1 MSGAGGGSGLP
12 LAWELGR
19 RFLAG
24 RRRSRILD
32 SSSRVA
38 LVATALGVAAQVV
51 AMGLMSGYRGD
62 LERKLVGGNAAIVA
76 YPTGLADPVAAAA
89 LAREEPGVLRVD
101 RVVYGQGILTGARGG
116 EAVVAL
122 RGVEADGGGTLA
134 ATAEELAATG
144 GVPGARLGS
153 ELARSLGVAPGDSV
167 RLTALGL
174 AGDRPRFA
182 FRVLRCTGIFTTGF
196 SEFDRAWVVLDRGLV
211 EAVSG
216 RGVISLEVAVSDPA
230 AAPALAERLER
241 RLGPE
246 FLVTPWQELN
256 RDLFAAL
263 RLQQIGLFLLL
274 GLIVL
279 VATFNVASSLV
290 VLVRERQRDLG
301 VLSALGVPPS
311 GLRGAVMAFGML
323 LGSAGTAAGAATGWV
338 ICELLTRFELVR
350 FEPEV
355 AEIYFLRS
363 VPFRVGVAELAA
375 VVLFSLAVTL
385 LSCLWAARRAGRLQ
399 PASALRYE

>member
-1 MSGAGGGSGLP
+1 MSAAGGGSGP
-12 LAWELGR
+12 PFAWELGR

-24 RRRSRILD
+24 RRQSRLLD
-32 SSSRVA
+32 SSARVA
-38 LVATALGVAAQVV
+38 VVATALGVAAQVV

-62 LERKLVGGNAAIVA
+62 LERKLIGGNAAIVA
-76 YPTGLADPVAAAA
+76 YPTGLADPVAAAEA
-89 LAREEPGVLRVD
+89 ARAEPGVRRVD
-101 RVVYGQGILTGARGG
+101 RVVYGQGILAAEGGG

-122 RGVEADGGGTLA
+122 RGAEADGGGSLA
-134 ATAEELAATG
+134 ATAEQLAVRG
-144 GVPGARLGS
+144 GLPGALLGS
-153 ELARSLGVAPGDSV
+153 ELARTLGVVEGQPV

-174 AGDRPRFA
+174 TDERPRFA
-182 FRVLRCTGIFTTGF
+182 FRALRCSGVFTTGF

-216 RGVISLEVAVSDPA
+216 RGVISLEVAIDDPGA
-230 AAPALAERLER
+230 ARGMAERLAR

-246 FLVTPWQELN
+246 FLITPWQELN

-301 VLSALGVPPS
+301 VLAALGVPPS
-311 GLRGAVMAFGML
+311 GLRGAVLAFGLL
-323 LGSAGTAAGAATGWV
+323 LGAVGTAAGAAVGWA
-338 ICELLTRFELVR
+338 ICELLTRFELIR

-363 VPFRVGVAELAA
+363 VPFRAGPLELAA

-399 PASALRYE
+399 PAAALRYE